1 MIDICKIVHVYIKSN
16 FINQTKLAAQIGTS
30 PQNLSERIRGKSID
44 TTMLYNISIALKHDF
59 FQYFSK
65 DVSRVISTEL
75 KNMSYILEEQSTKY
89 LMNENIDLYRKLE
102 KEREDNERL
111 KKGDKSTT
119 KSKLKTNIKSTS

>member
-1 MIDICKIVHVYIKSN
+1 VINICTIVHSYIKGN
-16 FINQTKLAAQIGTS
+16 FINQGKLASEIGTTS
-30 PQNLSERIRGKSID
+30 QNLSNRLKGKTMD

-65 DVSRVISTEL
+65 DVSRVIAAEL